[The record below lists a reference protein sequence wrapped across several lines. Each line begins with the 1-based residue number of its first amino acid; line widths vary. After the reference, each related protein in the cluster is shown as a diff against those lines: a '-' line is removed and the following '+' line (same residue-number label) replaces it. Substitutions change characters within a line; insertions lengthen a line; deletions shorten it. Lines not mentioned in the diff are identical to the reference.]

1 MPGALGSIYGARC
14 VLQFSLTDPI
24 NILLSFSAVIQIAA
38 IVLAVRMVNQANDR
52 RPWLVMIMALGLM
65 LVIRLLGILLGPE
78 FRLYSGPFSATL
90 LSILLLIA
98 MIMFRTVAKAER
110 ESQALAVQRGAERDQ
125 SESRY
130 RSLVELSPDVMFVHD
145 GRSIVYANSA
155 ALRFFGA
162 KSASELIG
170 RSPVEF
176 VVPEL
181 RDTIQHRID
190 ALLKDGGT
198 VPLSEQ
204 KWKRLDGSE
213 VEVDAVGTVIP
224 WRGGWAIQ
232 SILRDIT
239 HRKELERRNLELLA
253 DERAARSSAESANRI
268 KDEFL
273 ATLSHELRTPLT
285 AILGWSYMLQKGFA
299 DIDELNQ
306 GLTTIERAA
315 RSQTRIVD
323 DLLDMSRIISGKLR
337 LDVQRVL
344 PETVIEAAID
354 TVQPAADAKGIHLRK
369 TIDPHAGPIMGD
381 PNRIQQIVWNLL
393 SNSIKFTPKN
403 GSVHVTLARV
413 NSHIEIAVTD
423 SGDGIAAE
431 FLPLVFD
438 RFRQADASYT
448 RKHGGLGLGLAIVK
462 QLAEL
467 HGGKVRAHSDGPGTG
482 STFTIELPLAS
493 TASMSP
499 DRLHP
504 HASYDAPQLG
514 EAPDLSGVQVLVV
527 DDEPDAKN
535 LIKRVLDES
544 HAVVRTAGSAAEAL
558 EMIQTERPQVLISD
572 IGMPGM
578 DGYEFIKRVRNLS
591 SAQKIPAIALTA
603 FARSEDR
610 ARALLAGYS
619 VHVSKPV
626 EPTELLATVASLA
639 GRTAGV

>member
-1 MPGALGSIYGARC
+1 MR
-14 VLQFSLTDPI
+14 DPV
-24 NILLSFSAVIQIAA
+24 NILLSVSAVIQIAA

-110 ESQALAVQRGAERDQ
+110 ESHALAVQRGAERDQ

-145 GRSIVYANSA
+145 GRSILYANSA

-190 ALLKDGGT
+190 ALLTDGGT

-239 HRKELERRNLELLA
+239 HRKELERKNLELLA
-253 DERAARSSAESANRI
+253 DERAARASAEAANRI

-344 PETVIEAAID
+344 PETVVEAAID
-354 TVQPAADAKGIHLRK
+354 TVQPAADAKGIRLRK
-369 TIDPHAGPIMGD
+369 TIDPHAGPVMGD
-381 PNRIQQIVWNLL
+381 PNRLQQIVWNLL
-393 SNSIKFTPKN
+393 SNSIKFTPKS

-423 SGDGIAAE
+423 SGDGIAPE
-431 FLPLVFD
+431 FLPQVFD

-448 RKHGGLGLGLAIVK
+448 RQHGGLGLGLAIVK

-514 EAPDLSGVQVLVV
+514 EAPDLSGLQVLVV

-535 LIKRVLDES
+535 LIKRVLDQS
-544 HAVVRTAGSAAEAL
+544 RAVVRTAGSAAEAL

>member
-1 MPGALGSIYGARC
+1 M
-14 VLQFSLTDPI
+14 TDPI
-24 NILLSFSAVIQIAA
+24 NILLSFSAVIQIVA

-299 DIDELNQ
+299 DVDELNQ

-413 NSHIEIAVTD
+413 NSHVEIAVCD

-514 EAPDLSGVQVLVV
+514 EAPDLSGLQVLVV

-535 LIKRVLDES
+535 LIKRVLDGS

-558 EMIQTERPQVLISD
+558 EMIQAQQPEVLISD